1 LYQGTTSVVPQK
13 THKTTGFSPGE
24 SDKILATT
32 PDRSSTSVFGR
43 LLREIAQ
50 ALRTGG
56 QSGNAADVSS
66 MSMRF
71 EIVTIF
77 PGFFAGIFENGI
89 LRRALAEG
97 RVTVGVHDLREFTH
111 DRHRTVDDRP
121 FGGGEGM
128 VLKPE
133 PLARAL
139 ASLGIAPTAE
149 RLAATRAKVPVED
162 EAVAARL
169 KSCPDTMQAD
179 TMQADTTQADTTQA
193 DTTQADTAQADTT
206 QAGTEQAGTEQEHG
220 FSAPSEDTACQPRPR
235 VILLSA
241 QGRPFTQALARELAA
256 TERVVLVCGR
266 YEGVDERINQLYCDL
281 ELSIG
286 DYVLSGGE
294 LAAAVVV
301 DATMRLLP
309 GVLGNEASGEFESFG
324 VADAEI
330 AAAEDGVPRS
340 QHGAGGLLDYP
351 HYTRPAEFGGLRVP
365 ETLLNGDHAEIRRWR
380 REQQLRKTLANRPDL
395 LAGAA
400 LSKED
405 RKLLEAIRQESV

>member
-1 LYQGTTSVVPQK
+1 
-13 THKTTGFSPGE
+13 
-24 SDKILATT
+24 
-32 PDRSSTSVFGR
+32 
-43 LLREIAQ
+43 
-50 ALRTGG
+50 
-56 QSGNAADVSS
+56 
-66 MSMRF
+66 MRF

-97 RVTVGVHDLREFTH
+97 LVTVGVHDLRTFTH

-133 PLARAL
+133 PLAEAL
-139 ASLGIAPTAE
+139 ASLGIQPKAE
-149 RLAATRAKVPVED
+149 RLK
-162 EAVAARL
+162 
-169 KSCPDTMQAD
+169 
-179 TMQADTTQADTTQA
+179 
-193 DTTQADTAQADTT
+193 
-206 QAGTEQAGTEQEHG
+206 GTG
-220 FSAPSEDTACQPRPR
+220 FSPYVDAASEPRALALEGNISEESLPASRPR

-241 QGRPFTQALARELAA
+241 QGRPFTQALARELA
-256 TERVVLVCGR
+256 TEERVVLVCGR
-266 YEGVDERINQLYCDL
+266 YEGVDERINHIYCDM

-294 LAAAVVV
+294 LAAAVVI

-324 VADAEI
+324 VA
-330 AAAEDGVPRS
+330 
-340 QHGAGGLLDYP
+340 GGLLDYP
-351 HYTRPAEFGGLRVP
+351 HYTRPADFGGLRVP
-365 ETLLNGDHAEIRRWR
+365 ETLLNGDHSEIRRWR

-395 LAGAA
+395 LEGAT

-405 RKLLEAIRQESV
+405 RKLLEAIRLEAE